1 MFLHIYVS
9 PLPMYISAQAP
20 IMASL
25 TEDQRATIQ
34 ANRVAALLRKADKA
48 KPKAVACS
56 AEEGAALVGALLGE
70 SDPMD
75 RTPSVAP
82 EAPHPLLLLPADK
95 RARTWKK
102 GVLNSEQIEV
112 QKGDE
117 KVANRVEEVLPQRKR
132 IAQLVDRYA
141 TMDQLDSYDG
151 GQTWVR
157 AGFGKG
163 GGQACSQDK
172 PSLGASITEEVPS
185 SSRKRAAPD
194 DELRRDLDDGSFTHN
209 PNRKQKPLWHK
220 EGPRNL
226 DEVLRWAPRFI
237 ENMQDYA
244 IQQGFGQDILG
255 QLATA
260 GIPLN
265 CGVLSDQQS
274 CVILSSPVLLVTEC
288 WAGMLSGVT
297 ATAEI
302 FKASRDK
309 EIDLKKCGG
318 R

>member
-9 PLPMYISAQAP
+9 PSMYISAQAP

-25 TEDQRATIQ
+25 TEDQLATIQ
-34 ANRVAALLRKADKA
+34 ANRVAALLRRADKA
-48 KPKAVACS
+48 KPKAVVCS

-70 SDPMD
+70 SDVMD
-75 RTPSVAP
+75 QTPSPAP

-95 RARTWKK
+95 RTRNWKK
-102 GVLNSEQIEV
+102 GDLNSKQIEV
-112 QKGDE
+112 QKGDK
-117 KVANRVEEVLPQRKR
+117 KVANRVEEVLPQQKR
-132 IAQLVDRYA
+132 VWAFGVEN
-141 TMDQLDSYDG
+141 QLDSYDG
-151 GQTWVR
+151 GHTWCR
-157 AGFGKG
+157 GGRGKG
-163 GGQACSQDK
+163 SG
-172 PSLGASITEEVPS
+172 SITEEVPS

-194 DELRRDLDDGSFTHN
+194 DELRSDLDDGAFTHN

-237 ENMQDYA
+237 ESLQEYA
-244 IQQGFGQDILG
+244 AQQGFSQDIVGALSI
-255 QLATA
+255 A
-260 GIPLN
+260 GIPLQFP
-265 CGVLSDQQS
+265 GVLSK
-274 CVILSSPVLLVTEC
+274 PVLIVTEC
-288 WAGMLSGVT
+288 WAGMLSACS
-297 ATAEI
+297 ATCQI

>member
-1 MFLHIYVS
+1 
-9 PLPMYISAQAP
+9 MYISAQAP

-25 TEDQRATIQ
+25 TEDQLATIQ
-34 ANRVAALLRKADKA
+34 ANRVAALLRRADKA

-70 SDPMD
+70 SDVMD
-75 RTPSVAP
+75 QTPSPAP

-95 RARTWKK
+95 RTRNWKK
-102 GVLNSEQIEV
+102 GDLNSKQIEV
-112 QKGDE
+112 QKGDT
-117 KVANRVEEVLPQRKR
+117 KVTVVELKPKVLPQQKR
-132 IAQLVDRYA
+132 VAQLVDSYA

-151 GQTWVR
+151 GHTWCR
-157 AGFGKG
+157 GGRGKG
-163 GGQACSQDK
+163 SG
-172 PSLGASITEEVPS
+172 SITEEVPS

-194 DELRRDLDDGSFTHN
+194 DELRSDLDDGAFTHN

-237 ENMQDYA
+237 ESLQEYA
-244 IQQGFGQDILG
+244 TQQGFSQDILG
-255 QLATA
+255 LLATA

-265 CGVLSDQQS
+265 LGVLSNQRS
-274 CVILSSPVLLVTEC
+274 CVILSTPVLIVTEC
-288 WAGMLSGVT
+288 WAGMLSGFS

>member
-9 PLPMYISAQAP
+9 PSMYISAQAP

-25 TEDQRATIQ
+25 TEDQLATIQ
-34 ANRVAALLRKADKA
+34 ANRVAALLRRADKA
-48 KPKAVACS
+48 KPKAVVCS

-70 SDPMD
+70 SDVMD
-75 RTPSVAP
+75 QTPSPAP

-95 RARTWKK
+95 RTRNWKK
-102 GVLNSEQIEV
+102 GDLNSKQIEV
-112 QKGDE
+112 QKGDT
-117 KVANRVEEVLPQRKR
+117 KVTVVELKPKVLPQQKR
-132 IAQLVDRYA
+132 VAQLVDSYA

-151 GQTWVR
+151 GHTWHHH
-157 AGFGKG
+157 GGKG
-163 GGQACSQDK
+163 SG
-172 PSLGASITEEVPS
+172 SITEEVPS

-194 DELRRDLDDGSFTHN
+194 DELRSDLDDGALTHN

-226 DEVLRWAPRFI
+226 DEVLCWAPRFI
-237 ENMQDYA
+237 ESLQEYA
-244 IQQGFGQDILG
+244 TQQGFSQDILG
-255 QLATA
+255 LLATA

-265 CGVLSDQQS
+265 LGVLSNQRS
-274 CVILSSPVLLVTEC
+274 CVILSTPVLIVTEC
-288 WAGMLSGVT
+288 WAGMLSGFS